1 MAFIEILVNNL
12 MGYDGVVLFTV
23 ASFNIIFWWLTRS
36 SVKRLED
43 GLYKKVDKVL
53 IKKNTAALIDT
64 PSPEEAD
71 KLKRERDTTNRWY
84 SIFTSII
91 SIFPYLGI
99 LGTVYSLIG
108 VAGDSGFDNMQ
119 DSFLIALTST
129 FWGVIFAIGFKVFGD
144 APLLP
149 KVEQYNAD
157 VDRLLN
163 RYENAEIDD
172 MEE

>member
-1 MAFIEILVNNL
+1 MAFIEILLNNL
-12 MGYDGVVLFTV
+12 MGYDGVVLFSV
-23 ASFNIIFWWLTRS
+23 ATINMFFWWFTRA
-36 SVKRLED
+36 SVNRLEK
-43 GLYKKVDKVL
+43 GLYQRVDKVL

-71 KLKRERDTTNRWY
+71 KLKRERDTTNRLY

-108 VAGDSGFDNMQ
+108 VAGDSGFENMQ
-119 DSFLIALTST
+119 SSFLIALTST

-144 APLLP
+144 APLSP

-163 RYENAEIDD
+163 RYENAELDD
-172 MEE
+172 VEE